1 MPALIHRDAPG
12 AVPEDARD
20 LLVRF
25 GQTTSTLLTSD
36 RQSPKLRHGQAI
48 ARAVILYGLPA
59 RSLAHAINPKNPT
72 GGPRS
77 HIPSLF
83 ELAERE
89 GLTSA
94 AMAYNGCPWAT
105 EGCGGTGGGC
115 LAFSGHAGMGTP
127 EKNTILAARGRRTLA
142 RIADPAAF
150 GRAVFWSV
158 LRHLLSARRDS
169 LPLAVRLR
177 GLDDYAFH
185 RHPVAISE
193 AEAEGIA
200 ARYRVKVAPGVATMA
215 ARLAAIPELRP
226 YEYSKGPVD
235 GPLGL
240 IAQRD
245 AGVDTT
251 ASFAADRAT
260 ACADGLAA
268 VEAGFR
274 LALPV
279 AVRRGG
285 ALPFAVTLSAGGRQL
300 TIPAVDG
307 DRHDHRWNDPHGVAV
322 LLRTKASRGSDPAVA
337 SRFSLAAH
345 GRPQYLADG
354 SVQLLWEA

>member
-1 MPALIHRDAPG
+1 MSRINRFSPG
-12 AVPEDARD
+12 ALPDDCAD
-20 LLVRF
+20 LLPRF
-25 GQTTSTLLTSD
+25 GLSVANLLTSD
-36 RQSPKLRHGQAI
+36 RQNAKLNKGRAVARSVILHHPPARWLSLAI
-48 ARAVILYGLPA
+48 TPDNPHPTAARAFNPGL
-59 RSLAHAINPKNPT
+59 L
-72 GGPRS
+72 
-77 HIPSLF
+77 

-89 GLTSA
+89 GITA
-94 AMAYNGCPWAT
+94 AIHAHNGCPWAT
-105 EGCGGTGGGC
+105 AGCGGVGGGC
-115 LAFSGHAGMGTP
+115 LAFSGRSGMGQTVS
-127 EKNTILAARGRRTLA
+127 AARGRRLMA
-142 RIADPAAF
+142 YLKNPATY
-150 GRAVFWSV
+150 GRAVFYSV
-158 LRHLLSARRDS
+158 LRHLLTARRDG

-177 GLDDYAFH
+177 GTDDLPWH
-185 RHPVAISE
+185 RHAVEISSSEAVAIRD
-193 AEAEGIA
+193 
-200 ARYRVKVAPGVATMA
+200 RYGVDIEPGVATMA

-226 YEYSKGPVD
+226 YEYSAAPVD

-240 IAQRD
+240 IAQREH
-245 AGVDTT
+245 VDVTS
-251 ASFAADRAT
+251 SFKADRAT

-322 LLRTKASRGSDPAVA
+322 LLRTKASRGSDPTVA

-354 SVQLLWEA
+354 SVQLFWEA

>member
-1 MPALIHRDAPG
+1 
-12 AVPEDARD
+12 
-20 LLVRF
+20 
-25 GQTTSTLLTSD
+25 
-36 RQSPKLRHGQAI
+36 
-48 ARAVILYGLPA
+48 
-59 RSLAHAINPKNPT
+59 
-72 GGPRS
+72 
-77 HIPSLF
+77 
-83 ELAERE
+83 
-89 GLTSA
+89 
-94 AMAYNGCPWAT
+94 
-105 EGCGGTGGGC
+105 
-115 LAFSGHAGMGTP
+115 MGTP

-200 ARYRVKVAPGVATMA
+200 ARYRVEVAPGVATMA

-226 YEYSKGPVD
+226 YEYSKAPVD

-245 AGVDTT
+245 AGVDVT

-268 VEAGFR
+268 LNAGFR
-274 LALPV
+274 LAVPVQIRKSGPLPSF
-279 AVRRGG
+279 
-285 ALPFAVTLSAGGRQL
+285 LNLTLSDREI
-300 TIPAVDG
+300 TVPVVDG
-307 DRHDHRWNDPHGVAV
+307 DCH
-322 LLRTKASRGSDPAVA
+322 
-337 SRFSLAAH
+337 
-345 GRPQYLADG
+345 
-354 SVQLLWEA
+354 